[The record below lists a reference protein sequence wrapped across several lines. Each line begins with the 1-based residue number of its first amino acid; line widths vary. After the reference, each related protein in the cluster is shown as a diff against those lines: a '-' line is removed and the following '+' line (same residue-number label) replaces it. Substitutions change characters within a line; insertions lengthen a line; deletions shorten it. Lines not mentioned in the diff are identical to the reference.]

1 MTLLAVLFGIALLVW
16 VALLVRSAS
25 LPVAGMAVLLAGAF
39 FGPPFFAIDSLF
51 QISVDRVL
59 WLLLMALFV
68 VHWRLGWTDCKPLN
82 RSDVVLFVLLGWLL
96 IGSQRGGPVPDGSS
110 PLARWLFYFALPAG
124 MYWVARSSPVRGG
137 ELRSVLSAF
146 IGFSVYLSI
155 MGICEWQ
162 GLHAFVFPRYIVD
175 PSLPEFFGR
184 ARGPLLN
191 PAANGVLLT
200 AGLGLVLIRGIEAD
214 RLGKVLYGAA
224 AGLICLA
231 LYATL
236 TRGVWLGALLAI
248 GAVAAFYVPRWVRV
262 LGLAAA
268 LLFGASLALGLKDQV
283 LRLKRDK
290 NLSAAAAEK
299 SIQLRPLLGMLAW
312 EMFKDHPIAGVGYGH
327 YFEHVPR
334 YYDKN
339 SYDMPLDSA
348 RGYMQHNV
356 LLSLLVDAGLLGCT
370 LFSIVL
376 LIWTVLGVRLARSRL
391 VPIESRQLGMLT
403 LAMMI
408 GYLFN
413 GMFQDVSV
421 MPMVHM
427 FVFFVAGLTVGVA
440 QRGGV
445 LAAAATIPPT
455 ASSDGARADWPSSR
469 QPSPAT

>member
-1 MTLLAVLFGIALLVW
+1 MSLLAILFGIAFLVW
-16 VALLVRSAS
+16 AALLVRSAS
-25 LPVAGMAVLLAGAF
+25 LPIAGIAVLLTGAF
-39 FGPPFFAIDSLF
+39 FGPPFFAIDGPF
-51 QISVDRVL
+51 QISAERVL
-59 WLLLMALFV
+59 WFLLMALFV

-82 RSDVVLFVLLGWLL
+82 RSDVVLFILLGWLV

-124 MYWVARSSPVRGG
+124 MYWVARSSAVRGG
-137 ELRSVLSAF
+137 ELRWVLS
-146 IGFSVYLSI
+146 IVVGFSAYLSI
-155 MGICEWQ
+155 VGICEWQ
-162 GLHAFVFPRYIVD
+162 GLHALVFPRYIVD

-200 AGLGLVLIRGIEAD
+200 AGLGLVLIRAIEAE
-214 RLGKVLYGAA
+214 RLGKLLYGAV

-236 TRGVWLGALLAI
+236 TRGVWLGALLAV

-290 NLSAAAAEK
+290 HLSAAAAEK
-299 SIQLRPLLGMLAW
+299 SIQLRPLLGILAW

-334 YYDKN
+334 YYDEN
-339 SYDMPLDSA
+339 AYDMPLDSA

-370 LFSIVL
+370 LFSVVL
-376 LIWTVLGVRLARSRL
+376 LIWTANAIHLARSQL
-391 VPIESRQLGMLT
+391 IPPASRQLGMLT

-427 FVFFVAGLTVGVA
+427 FVFYVAGLTVGVE
-440 QRGGV
+440 QRGGL
-445 LAAAATIPPT
+445 LAAPATVPHT
-455 ASSDGARADWPSSR
+455 ASPAGAPGDWPAHR
-469 QPSPAT
+469 QPSPAS